1 MTCIEQSSFLIFEYE
16 KSLKR
21 LVFKEG
27 VPEASL
33 PVAISQPSSPVDFDD
48 IRKYIYWLDKIEKVV
63 IRSAQNGTMYK
74 KIELENRTDNV
85 SFIEP
90 YDFTLDPFSNS
101 IFWTDTLQN
110 SINFLQIDSLNN
122 GTILKPKR
130 YYPKSIV
137 VFPEIGELFWTSF
150 EDDNAGT
157 HIIGSTLAGTFIREL
172 AFLKRSYIKAI
183 TLDYNEKRL
192 YWLNAEY
199 GIISSISIQGSI
211 ITNYKKKLM
220 KPVSIAVFGDAI
232 FWSQGEVQFIH
243 KISKTNF
250 TTDVSIFHAFDK
262 HPKQSQLIVANLSR
276 SKGMPKASC
285 QRRLS
290 KVYDGAFLR
299 KYLTAK
305 SH

>member
-21 LVFKEG
+21 LLFKEG

-33 PVAISQPSSPVDFDD
+33 PVAISQPSSPIDFDD

-74 KIELENRTDNV
+74 KIKLENRTDNI

-90 YDFTLDPFSNS
+90 YDFTLDPYSNS

-137 VFPEIGELFWTSF
+137 VFPEMGELFWTSLGN
-150 EDDNAGT
+150 DNDGT
-157 HIIGSTLAGTFIREL
+157 HIIRTTLAGTSIKEL
-172 AFLKRSYIKAI
+172 AFLQRSYIKAI

-199 GIISSISIQGSI
+199 GIISSISTKGSR
-211 ITNYKKKLM
+211 ITDYKMKLI

-232 FWSQGEVQFIH
+232 FWSLGEVQFIY
-243 KISKTNF
+243 KISKTNL
-250 TTDVSIFHAFDK
+250 TTGASIFHAYDK

-276 SKGMPKASC
+276 SKGMLL
-285 QRRLS
+285 LS
-290 KVYDGAFLR
+290 EVSVK
-299 KYLTAK
+299 
-305 SH
+305 HQ

>member
-1 MTCIEQSSFLIFEYE
+1 MTCIEQASFLIFEYE

-21 LVFKEG
+21 LLFKEG

-33 PVAISQPSSPVDFDD
+33 PVAISQPSSPIGFDD

-63 IRSAQNGTMYK
+63 IRNAQNGTMYK
-74 KIELENRTDNV
+74 KIKLENRTDNISV
-85 SFIEP
+85 IEP
-90 YDFTLDPFSNS
+90 YDFTLDPYSNS
-101 IFWTDTLQN
+101 IFWTDTLQS

-137 VFPEIGELFWTSF
+137 VFPEMGELFWTSF
-150 EDDNAGT
+150 GNDNDGT
-157 HIIGSTLAGTFIREL
+157 HIIRTTLAGTSIKEL
-172 AFLKRSYIKAI
+172 AFLQRSYIKAI

-199 GIISSISIQGSI
+199 GIISSISTKGSI
-211 ITNYKKKLM
+211 IIDYKMKLI

-232 FWSQGEVQFIH
+232 FWSLGEVRYIY
-243 KISKTNF
+243 KISKTNL
-250 TTDVSIFHAFDK
+250 TTDPSVFHVYDK

-276 SKGMPKASC
+276 SKGMLL
-285 QRRLS
+285 LS
-290 KVYDGAFLR
+290 EVSVK
-299 KYLTAK
+299 
-305 SH
+305 HQ

>member
-1 MTCIEQSSFLIFEYE
+1 M
-16 KSLKR
+16 KR

-33 PVAISQPSSPVDFDD
+33 PVAISQPSSPIDFDD
-48 IRKYIYWLDKIEKVV
+48 IRKYIYWLDKVEEVV
-63 IRSAQNGTMYK
+63 IRSAQNGTMYE
-74 KIELENRTDNV
+74 KIKLENRIDNKSV
-85 SFIEP
+85 IEP

-110 SINFLQIDSLNN
+110 SINFLQIESLNN
-122 GTILKPKR
+122 GTILKKEG

-150 EDDNAGT
+150 GDDSGGT
-157 HIIGSTLAGTFIREL
+157 QIIRTNLAGTDIREL
-172 AFLKRSYIKAI
+172 ITLQRSYIKAI

-192 YWLNAEY
+192 YWLNAEF
-199 GIISSISIQGSI
+199 GIISSMSTQGKRY
-211 ITNYKKKLM
+211 TDHKKNLI

-243 KISKTNF
+243 KTSKTNF
-250 TTDVSIFHAFDK
+250 TTDASIFHAFDK

-276 SKGMPKASC
+276 SKGMLLISEASVKH
-285 QRRLS
+285 L
-290 KVYDGAFLR
+290 
-299 KYLTAK
+299 
-305 SH
+305 